1 MQLNFVMLMH
11 CAFHYLV
18 EIVAVV
24 VMVTTTAIATARCL
38 SWIRHCVQQTL
49 YITSKIP
56 KLHNNGVVLFLVL
69 EVEKQ
74 SFTEAQCPGVSRMS
88 SSWSVVPDQ
97 QDQHHL
103 GTS

>member
-38 SWIRHCVQQTL
+38 SHQALCSADTVHYFQN
-49 YITSKIP
+49 S
-56 KLHNNGVVLFLVL
+56 
-69 EVEKQ
+69 
-74 SFTEAQCPGVSRMS
+74 
-88 SSWSVVPDQ
+88 
-97 QDQHHL
+97 
-103 GTS
+103 